1 MGLLSPGSIVDHSN
15 RELYLITAATAG
27 RRSGCIATWV
37 MPYSLVPQPR
47 RLLVSLS
54 HLNFTQELVAAS
66 GQFALHLLDQAQ
78 LLWVARFGLA
88 TGRDQDKFADLA
100 VTETPAGL
108 PLLGDTCGWLVCQ
121 VIQTVDT
128 GDRVLYLT
136 EAVAEAYNPAGRPL
150 READLGRLPPDIQA
164 ALREK
169 YQRDV
174 AKSTTLRQES
184 AW

>member
-15 RELYLITAATAG
+15 RELYLVTAAAAG

-47 RLLVSLS
+47 RILISLS
-54 HLNFTQELVAAS
+54 RLNFTQELVAAR
-66 GQFALHLLDQAQ
+66 GQLALHLLDQAQ
-78 LLWVARFGLA
+78 LPWVARFGLSS
-88 TGRDQDKFADLA
+88 GRDQDKFADLA
-100 VTETPAGL
+100 VTESPTGL
-108 PLLGDTCGWLVCQ
+108 PLLGDTCGWLICQ
-121 VIQTVDT
+121 VLQTVDT

-136 EAVAEAYNPAGRPL
+136 EAVAEHFNPAGRPL

-164 ALREK
+164 ALGEK

-174 AKSTTLRQES
+174 AQS
-184 AW
+184 ALYVRRDRV